1 MGNDYGN
8 VDSYDFYQY
17 VPFAPIFFAPKA
29 KEDGI
34 LENAVNSSY
43 LSTKFSS
50 LSKSDSPKEKNTLED
65 EKNFDKI
72 ELNKNCGEKNFDK
85 YKNIFTK
92 LKDSP
97 MFESKNIIN
106 NYDLDD
112 YYLNFEEN
120 DNIRKS
126 YYSKLIYKN
135 KWSFGLKPKTHNNL
149 FIFDWDDTILP
160 TSFLRYEKIINDE
173 NIPEE
178 YAETFSIIEK
188 VIIKILKLA
197 INKGDVYIITNS
209 SVGWVEYSAVKYYP
223 KIKDIL
229 NKIRIISARNEYEND
244 FPGQLKIW
252 KQKTFLSLKKIL
264 NENIPSNIIC
274 FGDSI
279 IELEAGKNLASNVN
293 NSFIKT
299 IKFRTNPEPD
309 DLIKE
314 LNLVYSKFNYIY
326 SKAKDLSIR
335 IEQKL

>member
-8 VDSYDFYQY
+8 IDSYDFYQY
-17 VPFAPIFFAPKA
+17 VPFAPIFFAPKV

-34 LENAVNSSY
+34 LENAVNSFY
-43 LSTKFSS
+43 LSTKSSS
-50 LSKSDSPKEKNTLED
+50 LSKSDSPKEKNTLGD
-65 EKNFDKI
+65 
-72 ELNKNCGEKNFDK
+72 EKNFDK

-106 NYDLDD
+106 NYDIDD

-149 FIFDWDDTILP
+149 FIFDWDDTLLP

-173 NIPEE
+173 KIPEE
-178 YAETFSIIEK
+178 YAETFSILEK

-197 INKGDVYIITNS
+197 VNKGDVYIITNS

-229 NKIRIISARNEYEND
+229 NKIRIISARNVL
-244 FPGQLKIW
+244 P
-252 KQKTFLSLKKIL
+252 
-264 NENIPSNIIC
+264 
-274 FGDSI
+274 
-279 IELEAGKNLASNVN
+279 
-293 NSFIKT
+293 
-299 IKFRTNPEPD
+299 
-309 DLIKE
+309 
-314 LNLVYSKFNYIY
+314 
-326 SKAKDLSIR
+326 
-335 IEQKL
+335 